1 MPYEPELID
10 IKARWTERKKQEAQR
25 HNAQVMEDY
34 SIAARAENR
43 LSRGRAAAQRQIDY
57 GKSQARKRHGPTMA

>member
-10 IKARWTERKKQEAQR
+10 IKAKWTERKKQEAQR

-34 SIAARAENR
+34 CHQVPFYIAFPIHI
-43 LSRGRAAAQRQIDY
+43 LIC
-57 GKSQARKRHGPTMA
+57 